1 MVAAIGGI
9 GSANQNVKW
18 GRPAQD
24 PQQAHF
30 EASKAMKERANRL
43 KCLSTSSGQS
53 NCNNPAK
60 NPCICKHW
68 RTVWK
73 SLRADNLCRFTCRLL
88 PSGLSKQQA
97 ARPPRSICRRRSQR
111 PKEHPPHT
119 THPAAVVRD
128 KNPVALSNLRA
139 NSTALF
145 TTEIDITRH
154 HRHLAH

>member
-18 GRPAQD
+18 GRPARSPTGSFRSIESD
-24 PQQAHF
+24 
-30 EASKAMKERANRL
+30 ERTGPAV
-43 KCLSTSSGQS
+43 KYLSTSSEQS
-53 NCNNPAK
+53 SYNNPTK
-60 NPCICKHW
+60 NPCTCKHW

-97 ARPPRSICRRRSQR
+97 ARPPRSICRRRSQGE
-111 PKEHPPHT
+111 EHPPHT
-119 THPAAVVRD
+119 THPAAVVQDRE
-128 KNPVALSNLRA
+128 PEALSNLRA